1 MPDEELSGPT
11 RATVALIV
19 VLALPVVLV
28 LMFLIVG
35 RVRAGQ
41 EATLPQLE
49 TKGLKWAEARANTAG
64 FDNVT
69 SHDALGR
76 DRGQRDTKSWQVCF
90 MRPGSGKHT
99 RNTEI
104 ELGVVRLSE
113 KCPSSDQGRI
123 ERAGAIMPNLL
134 GRTAYMARVAL
145 GDDASIRFVDVV
157 SQSAIDHNL
166 GDYRICTQEPAAG
179 EPWDGV
185 PVKAAVVPYND
196 DCAHPGP
203 GSTNLDPTE
212 VLNRVLNELS

>member
-1 MPDEELSGPT
+1 MPDDEQPGPS

-41 EATLPQLE
+41 EASLPQLE

-64 FDNVT
+64 FDDVK
-69 SHDALGR
+69 SYDSLGR
-76 DRGQRDTKSWQVCF
+76 TRGQRDVKSWMVCF
-90 MRPGSGKHT
+90 MTPGSGNHRRST
-99 RNTEI
+99 NV

-113 KCPSSDQGRI
+113 KCPTTDQGRI
-123 ERAGAIMPNLL
+123 DRAGAVMPNLL

-157 SQSAIDHNL
+157 SKSEVDHGL
-166 GDYRICTQEPAAG
+166 GDYRICTQEPAEGQA
-179 EPWDGV
+179 WDGL

-196 DCAHPGP
+196 SCAHPGP
-203 GSTNLDPTE
+203 GNTPLDPSA
-212 VLNRVLNELS
+212 VLNRVLDGLS